1 MIPRQYLESVTD
13 NALKELIHSDKHFV
27 EALEEIISMEERT
40 MKSLPAR
47 KTKDKRVSKKELPAV
62 FEEAKRFVDGFLR
75 VNPPPVKEVR
85 FYSFFE
91 KMIKFPASL
100 YSPSRREITLW
111 PRDEARV
118 YSHCL
123 HEYAHHISY
132 RATQLKDMRLLSLN
146 DIFLEGYAMRI
157 ERWGSLVK
165 ARTENDSRW
174 YRPVHE
180 ETHKALVMVYDLLCR
195 GHNVNPR
202 KEFMQK
208 ISGSDERKRTK
219 FQFPRPGKYSLGIAI
234 FTIAELEIGNLSI
247 YENILKQQR
256 NDGS

>member
-1 MIPRQYLESVTD
+1 MPREYLETVTD
-13 NALKELIHSDKHFV
+13 RNIKRIIHSDKHFV

-40 MKSLPAR
+40 MGSLPDR
-47 KTKDKRVSKKELPAV
+47 NTNNKRVSKKELPAV

-75 VNPPPVKEVR
+75 VNSPPVKEVR

-111 PRDEARV
+111 SRDEARV
-118 YSHCL
+118 YSRCL
-123 HEYAHHISY
+123 HEYAHNIQY
-132 RATQLKDMRLLSLN
+132 MATQPRDRVLASSN

-202 KEFMQK
+202 KEFMPK
-208 ISGSDERKRTK
+208 ISGSDERKRTRFK
-219 FQFPRPGKYSLGIAI
+219 FPRPGKYGFGIAI
-234 FTIAELEIGNLSI
+234 FAIAELEMGNLSL
-247 YENILKQQR
+247 YEEIIKQQKFDR
-256 NDGS
+256 S